1 MAEVVDLTPRW
12 RTLMP
17 ILIST
22 IEHGTQSGKNKALYR
37 LCELGNDVDSAHEV
51 QLRMRAALEQLM
63 AAWPHTTDTLTAEER
78 AALNE
83 ATEVLAITAPDVVPV
98 RRT

>member
-1 MAEVVDLTPRW
+1 MVEVVDLTPRW

-37 LCELGNDVDSAHEV
+37 LCELGNDVDSAHAV
-51 QLRMRAALEQLM
+51 HLRMRAALEKLM
-63 AAWPHTTDTLTAEER
+63 AAWPHKTDSLTAEER
-78 AALNE
+78 AAFDE
-83 ATEVLAITAPDVVPV
+83 ASEVLALTTPDVVPV